1 MPKNYLAEKL
11 SEEVAYRPLSELSG
25 KEVTFVQQSTYK
37 VPTTCIPNA

>member
-25 KEVTFVQQSTYK
+25 KEVTFVQTYK